1 MYMHI
6 FCSLL
11 FGEIREGINEMKLE
25 FVAGVEV
32 MSWMLVAASQRMLRW
47 VCPISYGATMF
58 LDVSL
63 FGTVSQL
70 LC

>member
-25 FVAGVEV
+25 VVAGVEM
-32 MSWMLVAASQRMLRW
+32 MSWMLVAASQRMLR
-47 VCPISYGATMF
+47 
-58 LDVSL
+58 
-63 FGTVSQL
+63 
-70 LC
+70 